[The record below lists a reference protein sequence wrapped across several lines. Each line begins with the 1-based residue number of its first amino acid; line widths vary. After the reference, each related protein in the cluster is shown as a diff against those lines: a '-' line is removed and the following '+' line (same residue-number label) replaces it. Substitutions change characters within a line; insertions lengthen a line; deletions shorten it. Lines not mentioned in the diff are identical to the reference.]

1 MESIVLV
8 HPMSEPILKTMLNN
22 SSNLYKAEWLNLVFK
37 NRNQSYGAYEL
48 RSESAGTTM
57 RALFVGSA
65 IFILAFT
72 GPKIYSLFKKDKVV
86 VESINND
93 RIVDVV
99 LPPKVERLKIK
110 EELVLPKADPIKEKI
125 KTVKPMSRPTPV
137 ADAPPFSPPTIDE
150 MDHAAVGT
158 VTQAGVETDLS
169 AAPSEGAGN
178 GTGVGTNTSEGSGTG
193 DEVYNTGD
201 ISDFPEFEGGMKAW
215 YKFIQRNLRYPA
227 SAIEQGKQGKV
238 FISFVI
244 ERDGSISDVKV
255 MKGVGYGMDE
265 EASRVIKK
273 SPAWKP
279 GKQNGKS
286 VRVRFNMPITFSIGL

>member
-1 MESIVLV
+1 MESTVMV
-8 HPMSEPILKTMLNN
+8 HRITELILKTMLNN

-37 NRNQSYGAYEL
+37 NRNQSYGAYAL

-65 IFILAFT
+65 IFVVAFA
-72 GPKIYSLFKKDKVV
+72 GPKIYSLFKKDEVA
-86 VESINND
+86 VESVNND
-93 RIVDVV
+93 KIVDVV
-99 LPPKVERLKIK
+99 LPPKIEQPKTK
-110 EELVLPKADPIKEKI
+110 EVILPKADPIMEKI

-137 ADAPPFSPPTIDE
+137 ADAPPFTPPTIQE

-158 VTQAGVETDLS
+158 VTQTGVETDLS

-178 GTGVGTNTSEGSGTG
+178 GTGVGTNASEGSGTG
-193 DEVYNTGD
+193 EEIYNAID
-201 ISDFPEFEGGMKAW
+201 IEAYPEFEGGMKAW

-227 SAIEQGKQGKV
+227 SAIEQEKQGKV

-244 ERDGSISDVKV
+244 ERDGSISDIKV

-265 EASRVIKK
+265 EASRVIGK
-273 SPAWKP
+273 SPKWKP

-286 VRVRFNMPITFSIGL
+286 VRVRFNMPITFAMGL

>member
-1 MESIVLV
+1 MESTVMV
-8 HPMSEPILKTMLNN
+8 HRITELILKTMLNN

-37 NRNQSYGAYEL
+37 NRNQSYGAYAL

-65 IFILAFT
+65 IFVLAFA
-72 GPKIYSLFKKDKVV
+72 GPKIYSLFKKDEVA
-86 VESINND
+86 VESVNND

-99 LPPKVERLKIK
+99 LPPKVEQPKTK
-110 EELVLPKADPIKEKI
+110 EVILPKADPIMEKI

-137 ADAPPFSPPTIDE
+137 ADAPPFTPPTIQE

-158 VTQAGVETDLS
+158 VTQTGVETDLS

-178 GTGVGTNTSEGSGTG
+178 GTGVGTNASEGSGTG
-193 DEVYNTGD
+193 EEIYNAID
-201 ISDFPEFEGGMKAW
+201 IEAYPEFEGGMKAW

-227 SAIEQGKQGKV
+227 SAIEQEKQGKV

-244 ERDGSISDVKV
+244 ERDGSISDIKV

-265 EASRVIKK
+265 EASRVIGK
-273 SPAWKP
+273 SPKWKP

-286 VRVRFNMPITFSIGL
+286 VRVRFNMPITFTMGL

>member
-1 MESIVLV
+1 MV
-8 HPMSEPILKTMLNN
+8 HRITELILKTMLNN

-37 NRNQSYGAYEL
+37 NRNQSYGAYAL

-65 IFILAFT
+65 IFVVAFA
-72 GPKIYSLFKKDKVV
+72 GPKIYSLFKKDEVA
-86 VESINND
+86 VESVNND
-93 RIVDVV
+93 KIVDVV
-99 LPPKVERLKIK
+99 LPPKIEQPKTK
-110 EELVLPKADPIKEKI
+110 EVILPKADPIMEKI

-137 ADAPPFSPPTIDE
+137 ADAPPFTPPTIQE

-158 VTQAGVETDLS
+158 VTQTGVETDLS

-178 GTGVGTNTSEGSGTG
+178 GTGVGTNASEGSGTG
-193 DEVYNTGD
+193 EEIYNAID
-201 ISDFPEFEGGMKAW
+201 IEAYPEFEGGMKAW

-227 SAIEQGKQGKV
+227 SAIEQEKQGKV

-244 ERDGSISDVKV
+244 ERDGSISDIKV

-265 EASRVIKK
+265 EASRVIGK
-273 SPAWKP
+273 SPKWKP

-286 VRVRFNMPITFSIGL
+286 VRVRFNMPITFTMRL